1 MDEEL
6 RAYLDQRFSSID
18 QQFSSIDQGFSSIDQ
33 RFDETRREIQALRE
47 ETTHRFDRVDGR
59 LGRVESEIET
69 LKTQVRGA
77 YILTENVQHKI
88 EVVAEGVAGVSERLD
103 RFITQQ
109 TSTNKKLEHRILKL
123 EAAR

>member
-6 RAYLDQRFSSID
+6 RAYLDQRFSEID
-18 QQFSSIDQGFSSIDQ
+18 QRFSSVDQ
-33 RFDETRREIQALRE
+33 RFDETRLEIHALRE
-47 ETTHRFDRVDGR
+47 ETTRRFDWVEGG
-59 LGRVESEIET
+59 LGRVEGEIET

-77 YILTENVQHKI
+77 YILIENVQHKI

-103 RFITQQ
+103 RSIAQQ
-109 TSTNKKLEHRILKL
+109 TSTNREFERRILKL